1 MYKIL
6 DWSYKRADD
15 LGLEIKPSQKKNKKI
30 DVYKNDEY
38 ITSIGNSNYMDYP
51 TYILKNG
58 KEYADK
64 RRRLYYI
71 RHKKDVSHF
80 RGNLTAHILW

>member
-1 MYKIL
+1 MYHITDYSFRKAKEL
-6 DWSYKRADD
+6 K
-15 LGLEIKPSQKKNKKI
+15 LTIKPSTRKDKKI

-51 TYILKNG
+51 TYILENG

-71 RHKKDVSHF
+71 RHKKDISHF

>member
-1 MYKIL
+1 MMT
-6 DWSYKRADD
+6 
-15 LGLEIKPSQKKNKKI
+15 
-30 DVYKNDEY
+30 
-38 ITSIGNSNYMDYP
+38 ITSIGNLNYMDYP

-71 RHKKDVSHF
+71 RHKKDISHF